1 MNAQLEAM
9 DAVGVL
15 EHLRE
20 RGFDLSPDA
29 AVEPLPGGVS
39 GEVFLVR
46 SGSAR
51 WVVKQPL
58 AQLRVADTW
67 LAKPERAV
75 TEAAALEA
83 LRARTPDNVPELL
96 DFDPARLVLVM
107 AAAPADWQQWK
118 DSLLGDQHPDRVVD
132 LSAGLGELLG
142 TWHRTTWGDE
152 PTAARFDD
160 DEAFEQLR
168 VEPFHRVIQR
178 AHPDLASLAICIDE
192 LESLRQC
199 LVHGDYSPKNVL
211 WGADGFWVLDFEV
224 ARFGAAVFD
233 PAMLLAH
240 LAAKAIHLPGRA
252 RLLREAGEQF
262 LAAYESAVDQPT
274 AVSHLGWHTAA
285 ILLARVDGRSPVGYF
300 TEPERNRAR
309 VIARLVLGLPDAGI
323 ADLWDPITEEAP

>member
-20 RGFDLSPDA
+20 RGFDLAPDA

-118 DSLLGDQHPDRVVD
+118 DSLLGDQHPDRVVE

-168 VEPFHRVIQR
+168 VEPFHRVIR
-178 AHPDLASLAICIDE
+178 AC
-192 LESLRQC
+192 
-199 LVHGDYSPKNVL
+199 
-211 WGADGFWVLDFEV
+211 
-224 ARFGAAVFD
+224 
-233 PAMLLAH
+233 
-240 LAAKAIHLPGRA
+240 
-252 RLLREAGEQF
+252 
-262 LAAYESAVDQPT
+262 
-274 AVSHLGWHTAA
+274 
-285 ILLARVDGRSPVGYF
+285 
-300 TEPERNRAR
+300 
-309 VIARLVLGLPDAGI
+309 
-323 ADLWDPITEEAP
+323 AP